1 MKKRFGVLRT
11 LSAIL
16 KILGIIAAVGAVLG
30 GLIALVMSFAG
41 GDMFASMGLD
51 EVSGVFVGLFGS
63 IMMIVVGLLYAALLY
78 GYGEFLMLM
87 ISIEENTLRTVTL
100 LEDVTKEES
109 K

>member
-11 LSAIL
+11 LSTIL
-16 KILGIIAAVGAVLG
+16 KILGIVVAVGALIG
-30 GLIALVMSFAG
+30 GLVALVVSFSG
-41 GDMFASMGLD
+41 GDLFESMGLD
-51 EVSGVFVGLFGS
+51 ETSGIFVGLFGA
-63 IMMIVVGLLYAALLY
+63 IMFGVVDLLYAALLY